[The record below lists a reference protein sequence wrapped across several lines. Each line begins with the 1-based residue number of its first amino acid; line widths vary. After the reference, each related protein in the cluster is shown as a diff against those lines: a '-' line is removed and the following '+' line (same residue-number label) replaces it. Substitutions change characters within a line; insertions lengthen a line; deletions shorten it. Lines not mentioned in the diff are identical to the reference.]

1 MKGETILLGNELFQI
16 SSLAIGRGEKRLAS
30 NLHLAIESG
39 ERIGIFGANGVG
51 KTTFLRTLLGLE
63 SPISGVITFR
73 GVNLSRGLPAKVR
86 EEIGYLPQSITTVPE
101 LTLTDFYSATWH
113 ARCGGNSG
121 TKIRALDGVLE
132 QVRLVDRRD
141 VTLSGLSGGEL
152 RRALFGALLIIKPE
166 CCILD
171 EPTAALDPRAEEEMK
186 DILLRLEAPLF
197 HSGLIVS
204 HDRKFLHSTCQKV
217 FELTSDGLV
226 TIEYAP
232 VVSIDGVTR

>member
-73 GVNLSRGLPAKVR
+73 GMNLSRGLPAKVR

-101 LTLTDFYSATWH
+101 LTLTDFYSATWR
-113 ARCGGNSG
+113 ARCRGNSAA
-121 TKIRALDGVLE
+121 KIRVLDGVLE
-132 QVRLVDRRD
+132 QVRLVDKRD
-141 VTLSGLSGGEL
+141 VTLSALSGGEL

-197 HSGLIVS
+197 QSGLIVS

-226 TIEYAP
+226 VTEYAP
-232 VVSIDGVTR
+232 IKSTNGVSR